1 MDVTSMKFT
10 VTYNGSISE
19 IWHFFGCVD
28 VFNLFYPSKK
38 SDNSK
43 KYNKQLKYKLYIHG
57 AF

>member
-19 IWHFFGCVD
+19 IWHCFGCVE
-28 VFNLFYPSKK
+28 VFYPFYPSKK